1 MLVDVGEGYVLG
13 FVFVALEVGIVA
25 VGGGAGWC
33 AGVGSAWGVVLEG
46 DAVGVR
52 D

>member
-1 MLVDVGEGYVLG
+1 MLVDVGEGHVLLI
-13 FVFVALEVGIVA
+13 VIVSLESGGTA

-46 DAVGVR
+46 DAVGVG